1 MHDFAFVQPPSRAAL
16 AAALEQLLAL
26 GALGRRGELTPL
38 GRSMAA
44 LPLAPT
50 HARALM
56 AAPEHGCVPEVLSL
70 LAILSVDGAIF
81 FAPAAQREAAADAK
95 RPFLS
100 AQVTRTLRPNR
111 TPAPNRNRNPHTP
124 PPPRAL
130 TLTRTLT

>member
-1 MHDFAFVQPPSRAAL
+1 
-16 AAALEQLLAL
+16 
-26 GALGRRGELTPL
+26 
-38 GRSMAA
+38 MAA

-56 AAPEHGCVPEVLSL
+56 AAPEHACVPEVLSL

-100 AQVTRTLRPNR
+100 AQVARTLRPNR
-111 TPAPNRNRNPHTP
+111 TPPPNRNRNPHP
-124 PPPRAL
+124 HPHPEP
-130 TLTRTLT
+130 